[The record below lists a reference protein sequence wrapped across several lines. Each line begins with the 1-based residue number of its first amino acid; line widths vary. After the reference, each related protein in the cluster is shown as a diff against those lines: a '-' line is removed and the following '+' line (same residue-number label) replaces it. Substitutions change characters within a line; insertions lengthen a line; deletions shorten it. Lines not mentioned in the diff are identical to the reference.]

1 MSRENTGFL
10 SVGGAVR
17 RRQLSLLTRNSLH
30 NDGDEDE
37 DVDEL
42 RDGDDDDDLYN
53 GNDDEKNIP
62 DNNYSLRFKRGGT
75 VGSACDV
82 RASSRI

>member
-17 RRQLSLLTRNSLH
+17 RRQLSLLTRNSLD

-37 DVDEL
+37 DVDDL
-42 RDGDDDDDLYN
+42 CNGDDDDD
-53 GNDDEKNIP
+53 DD
-62 DNNYSLRFKRGGT
+62 DDR
-75 VGSACDV
+75 
-82 RASSRI
+82 

>member
-1 MSRENTGFL
+1 M
-10 SVGGAVR
+10 R
-17 RRQLSLLTRNSLH
+17 RRQLSLLTRNSRD

-42 RDGDDDDDLYN
+42 FNNGDDDDDN
-53 GNDDEKNIP
+53 GNDGERNSH
-62 DNNYSLRFKRGGT
+62 DNNCSMRFKRGAT

-82 RASSRI
+82 RASFRV